1 MPAIKNLYTFL
12 QNIRKKSVNI
22 DVEVLDTESLDPLF
36 SGGADETKEL
46 DEQRKEKFKTTYG
59 IALSKEQIDYFHLT
73 SCILRWNRSEQEPK
87 EGLLSGGFAFNGISN
102 LFKFN
107 NPFWQESADK
117 FKETAKGKLPDEALL
132 QQLRWIESPTPK
144 NSGIYTPQFGCVILE
159 KEKFPNQFYFYDSG
173 LVYPLPFQSYEE
185 YIDALTDSAAVRC
198 WQYFYVDPALIVQK
212 NKGLSYIGWS
222 LHVTSHLEEG
232 IRDLTV
238 NKNIQS
244 DRLDLIDEYLHRCV
258 QLLPKSFPF
267 LDFSHHKKHYEAF
280 SKLYEKSKQ

>member
-22 DVEVLDTESLDPLF
+22 DVEELDTESLDPLF
-36 SGGADETKEL
+36 SGGADQNKEL
-46 DEQRKEKFKTTYG
+46 DEQRKEKFKKLYG
-59 IALSKEQIDYFHLT
+59 IELSKEQVDYFHLT

-102 LFKFN
+102 LYKFN
-107 NPFWQESADK
+107 SAFWEESAAT
-117 FKETAKGKLPDEALL
+117 FREAAGGKLPDETLL

-159 KEKFPNQFYFYDSG
+159 KGKFPTKFYFYDSG
-173 LVYPLPFQSYEE
+173 LVYPLPFHSYEE
-185 YIDALTDSAAVRC
+185 YINALTASAAVRC
-198 WQYFYVDPALIVQK
+198 WQYFYIDPALIVKQ
-212 NKGLSYIGWS
+212 NKGVSYISWS

-232 IRDLTV
+232 IRDLSL
-238 NKNIQS
+238 NKNIRA
-244 DRLDLIDEYLHRCV
+244 DRLDLINEYLHRCV

-267 LDFSHHKKHYEAF
+267 LDFSHHEKQYAAF
-280 SKLYEKSKQ
+280 SKLYKK